1 MSSPKQQLQ
10 QSAKT
15 DSLIAAHALPGYY
28 QAISKDTITLLRV
41 VKIYLSMLYRMQ
53 QDCCSS

>member
-1 MSSPKQQLQ
+1 MSSPEQQLQ

-15 DSLIAAHALPGYY
+15 DSLDAAQALPVYY
-28 QAISKDTITLLRV
+28 QAISKDTITLLHV
-41 VKIYLSMLYRMQ
+41 VKIYLSRLYRMQ